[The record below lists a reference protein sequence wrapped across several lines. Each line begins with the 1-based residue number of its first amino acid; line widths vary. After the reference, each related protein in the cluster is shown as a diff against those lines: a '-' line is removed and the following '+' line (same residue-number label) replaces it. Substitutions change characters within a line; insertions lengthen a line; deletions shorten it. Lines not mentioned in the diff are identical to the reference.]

1 MMARSNDP
9 QLGTKTLR
17 LHTPSCQGG
26 PQTHQHS
33 GSPARYHRRNSKEL
47 LELAPTLCRIS
58 CMGRMTLQTQSVL
71 RVLLDHPLQQHY
83 GLEISKAAGL
93 PSGSLYPILAK
104 LERIGWVTSDW
115 EQVDE
120 HEVGRPRRRY
130 YQLTPD
136 GAIRAEELLA
146 ATLKQL
152 SPQPRSQGQARP
164 DRSSPLRRPGWGAAR

>member
-1 MMARSNDP
+1 
-9 QLGTKTLR
+9 
-17 LHTPSCQGG
+17 
-26 PQTHQHS
+26 
-33 GSPARYHRRNSKEL
+33 
-47 LELAPTLCRIS
+47 
-58 CMGRMTLQTQSVL
+58 MGRMTLQTQAVL

-93 PSGSLYPILAK
+93 PSGSLYPMLAK
-104 LERIGWVTSDW
+104 LERIGWVASDW

-136 GAIRAEELLA
+136 GAVRAEEVLA
-146 ATLKQL
+146 ATLKRL

-164 DRSSPLRRPGWGAAR
+164 DRSGPLRRPGWGAAR